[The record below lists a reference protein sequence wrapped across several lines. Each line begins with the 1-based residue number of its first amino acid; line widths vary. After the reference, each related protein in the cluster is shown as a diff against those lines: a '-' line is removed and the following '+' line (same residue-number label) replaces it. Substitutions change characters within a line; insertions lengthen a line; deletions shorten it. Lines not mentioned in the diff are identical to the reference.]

1 MIRLIVRLVVPTLL
15 VLTAAPVQAQDDGQA
30 WAQFLAQGSIKGDL
44 VFWAEGQT
52 RLTDATHGV
61 QVIIRPA
68 IGLRLARDTTAHFG
82 YAFVRTD
89 PANGIATNEHRVWE
103 QLSFPIVRN
112 GRGLYVWGRSR
123 IEQRMVEGRLDTGW
137 RLRQFVR
144 AQLPL
149 KRGGKVSG
157 VIFTEGFYAV
167 NSTDWGTRAE
177 MDQLRSFDGLSIP
190 VGKQIN
196 LEPGYLNQ
204 MIFRRGPDRTNHV
217 ASINLL
223 ARL

>member
-1 MIRLIVRLVVPTLL
+1 MRTIVRLVVPTLVAL
-15 VLTAAPVQAQDDGQA
+15 ASVPVQAQDDGQA
-30 WAQFLAQGSIKGDL
+30 WAQALAQGSIKGDL
-44 VFWAEGQT
+44 IFWAEGQT
-52 RLTDATHGV
+52 RFTDATRGT
-61 QVIIRPA
+61 QIIIRPA
-68 IGLRLARDTTAHFG
+68 IGLRLARDTTAHLG

-89 PANGIATNEHRVWE
+89 PANGAATKEHRIWE

-123 IEQRMVEGRLDTGW
+123 IEQRMIEGRRDTGW

-144 AQLPL
+144 AQMPL
-149 KRGGKVSG
+149 RRGGKLSG
-157 VIFTEGFYAV
+157 VIFAEGFYAV
-167 NSTDWGTRAE
+167 NSTDWGARAG
-177 MDQLRSFDGLSIP
+177 MDQIRTFVGLSIP
-190 VGKQIN
+190 VGKKVN

-204 MIFRRGPDRTNHV
+204 TIFRRGPDRTNHA